1 MIKKISFVIAST
13 ALLSACSGTNDY
25 TPAVGTSAL
34 DMHNANCVSCHSAAE
49 ENGKTTF
56 WALAPEKANAQYIKA
71 KITNGS
77 MMMPSFPNIKGEQL
91 VALAEFVLANK
102 ANK

>member
-1 MIKKISFVIAST
+1 MIKKMSFVIASA
-13 ALLSACSGTNDY
+13 ALLSACSGASDY
-25 TPAVGTSAL
+25 MPAAGVSAL
-34 DMHNANCVSCHSAAE
+34 DIHNASCVGCHSATEA
-49 ENGKTTF
+49 NGKTTF
-56 WALAPEKANAQYIKA
+56 WALAPEKANAEYIKA

-91 VALAEFVLANK
+91 DALAEFVLANK

>member
-1 MIKKISFVIAST
+1 MFKKMSFVFASA

-25 TPAVGTSAL
+25 TPAAGASAMDIHKASCVG
-34 DMHNANCVSCHSAAE
+34 CHSATE

-56 WALAPEKANAQYIKA
+56 WALAPEKANAQFVKA

-91 VALAEFVLANK
+91 DALAEFVIANAANK
-102 ANK
+102 